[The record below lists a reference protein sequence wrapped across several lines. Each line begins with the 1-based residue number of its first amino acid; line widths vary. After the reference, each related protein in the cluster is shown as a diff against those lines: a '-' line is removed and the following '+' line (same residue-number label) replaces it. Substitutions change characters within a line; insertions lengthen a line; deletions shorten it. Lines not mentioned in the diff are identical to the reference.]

1 MEMAATL
8 ATTTANPSHKG
19 KPRDPNS
26 VAGKVRAAIA
36 AVGAGASVDAYAAV
50 SGLPPAVVRRELY
63 RMKHK
68 ETHKGKPK
76 ANKSKRGRPPKTKTE
91 VKPVKKVVPKY
102 EAHPLYPVFMDAIK
116 QVTSGKGVRHGG
128 DSVEFLEQ
136 PWAHY
141 AKLHGKGFLTGQA
154 AKKLEEAASTKVGDA
169 YEQELLGAAVY
180 VAMAVLHN
188 RGGKHV

>member
-1 MEMAATL
+1 MEAP
-8 ATTTANPSHKG
+8 ATTATPPSKG
-19 KPRDPNS
+19 KPRDANS
-26 VAGKVRAAIA
+26 VAGKVRTAIA
-36 AVGAGASVDAYAAV
+36 AVGENASVDAYVAV
-50 SGLPPAVVRRELY
+50 SGLPPAVVKRELY
-63 RMKHK
+63 RMKYK

-76 ANKSKRGRPPKTKTE
+76 AKKKVRGRPPKTETQ
-91 VKPVKKVVPKY
+91 VKPIEKITLKY
-102 EAHPLYPVFMDAIK
+102 ETHPLYPVFMDAIK
-116 QVTSGKGVRHGG
+116 QVVVGKGIRHGG
-128 DSVEFLEQ
+128 DSVQFLEQ